1 MLYPGDRRA
10 CFFEKL
16 APFRPDHPGVIVEP
30 IRREWIA
37 SRLIAGFR
45 INDPKGERRWL
56 DLRSPETYADFRE
69 RFRVVLAE
77 YGYRDF
83 DLAAAASDQRRLTQ
97 QIGRW
102 AHEQGYSGIHDC
114 TRHTP
119 KLSCW
124 AIFDG
129 IDLIDVKE
137 TPVSTDDEDLR
148 AVARAWDLALPST

>member
-1 MLYPGDRRA
+1 MPGELPVPPETLYRLGRRPTALAWPPIRQVGGGRFDDPRTPPVYRVLYPGDRRA

-16 APFRPDHPGVIVEP
+16 APFGPDHPGVIVEP

-83 DLAAAASDQRRLTQ
+83 DLAAAASDQRRLT
-97 QIGRW
+97 
-102 AHEQGYSGIHDC
+102 
-114 TRHTP
+114 
-119 KLSCW
+119 
-124 AIFDG
+124 
-129 IDLIDVKE
+129 
-137 TPVSTDDEDLR
+137 
-148 AVARAWDLALPST
+148 